1 MAHPIFT
8 KKSSAPS
15 KSDLPAPCQDLLA
28 LELPDGGDFDPEPQR
43 TEPALCIEL
52 CEEWLP
58 RLMARPEFWE
68 RREADRCPAEFD
80 LIDPTRVPITYP
92 AEFIDELLS
101 PRREIEA

>member
-1 MAHPIFT
+1 MKKSNAHPKIDAGNT
-8 KKSSAPS
+8 QGPRHV
-15 KSDLPAPCQDLLA
+15 Q
-28 LELPDGGDFDPEPQR
+28 LELPEAAAFVSKRFRVDPDSV
-43 TEPALCIEL
+43 ISV

-80 LIDPTRVPITYP
+80 LADPTRVPITYP